1 MLSSGEV
8 LVTKRFST
16 DSFCN
21 LIVTEIYTIV
31 IVDTILIR
39 DGFILRI
46 VYRD

>member
-8 LVTKRFST
+8 LVTKRFYT